1 MSIFLSIAK
10 WVLAGFV
17 WVLVIVNR
25 CLIHYVLL
33 SIESRLLKRGPI
45 HHIYLV
51 LVSLSIGGLDCVV
64 VDLSVVQG
72 VVGVKDLAFWT
83 TQRCV
88 SWVIGPPSEALN
100 GLVRLMELL
109 PVEHRVYYRFLLC
122 ELRRWRYSPYVLV
135 DYWSIGPL

>member
-1 MSIFLSIAK
+1 M
-10 WVLAGFV
+10 LARFV

-45 HHIYLV
+45 HHIYLI

-72 VVGVKDLAFWT
+72 VVGVKDLAFRT

-88 SWVIGPPSEALN
+88 PWVIGPPSEALN
-100 GLVRLMELL
+100 GLV
-109 PVEHRVYYRFLLC
+109 
-122 ELRRWRYSPYVLV
+122 
-135 DYWSIGPL
+135 